1 MSHHVACEDA
11 GMSTMSRARVGR
23 PRATAGSTQLA
34 PRDEILDAAA
44 ALFVEHGFAAT
55 TTRAIAERIGI
66 RQASLYYHFAGK
78 DDILVELLE
87 RTVRPSVE
95 FAQTLRDG
103 AARDAAAALHLLA
116 VRDVETLASAPHNVG
131 TLYLLPETNR
141 ERFDGFRASRREL
154 RDAYGALATYA
165 ATDAVR
171 DSWSTAELGAA
182 IIHLVEIVIPLRRD
196 GDAID
201 ALRVA
206 DACLRLCGLD
216 DAAITRARAR

>member
-1 MSHHVACEDA
+1 
-11 GMSTMSRARVGR
+11 MSTTSRARVGR
-23 PRATAGSTQLA
+23 PRATAVSTQLA

-44 ALFVEHGFAAT
+44 ALFVASGFAAT

-66 RQASLYYHFAGK
+66 RQASLYYHFPGK

-95 FAQTLRDG
+95 FAQTLHDDT
-103 AARDAAAALHLLA
+103 ALDAATALHLLA

-141 ERFDGFRASRREL
+141 ERFDSFRASRREL
-154 RDAYGALATYA
+154 RDAYGALATDA

-171 DSWSTAELGAA
+171 DAWSPAELGAA

-196 GDAID
+196 GEAID
-201 ALRVA
+201 AVRIA

-216 DAAITRARAR
+216 DAAIARAR

>member
-1 MSHHVACEDA
+1 
-11 GMSTMSRARVGR
+11 MSTTPRARVGR

-44 ALFVEHGFAAT
+44 ALFVENGFAAT

-95 FAQTLRDG
+95 FAKRLREDPSL
-103 AARDAAAALHLLA
+103 ASAAALHMLA
-116 VRDVETLASAPHNVG
+116 VRDVETLAAAPHNIG
-131 TLYLLPETNR
+131 TLYLLPEANR
-141 ERFDGFRASRREL
+141 DRFDGFRASRREL
-154 RDAYGALATYA
+154 RDAYGAFAMDA
-165 ATDAVR
+165 ATDALR
-171 DSWSTAELGAA
+171 ATWTLAELGAA
-182 IIHLVEIVIPLRRD
+182 IIHLVEIVIPLRRE
-196 GDAID
+196 GEMID
-201 ALRVA
+201 AVRIA

-216 DAAITRARAR
+216 DAAIAAATGR

>member
-1 MSHHVACEDA
+1 
-11 GMSTMSRARVGR
+11 MSTTPRARVGR
-23 PRATAGSTQLA
+23 PRVTAGRTQLA

-44 ALFVEHGFAAT
+44 ALFVENGFAAT

-66 RQASLYYHFAGK
+66 RQASLYYHFPGK
-78 DDILVELLE
+78 DDILIELLE
-87 RTVRPSVE
+87 RPVRPSVE
-95 FAQTLRDG
+95 FAQTLRHD
-103 AARDAAAALHLLA
+103 AAIDAAAALHLLA

-154 RDAYGALATYA
+154 RDAYGALGMDA

-171 DSWSTAELGAA
+171 EVWSTAELGAA

-196 GDAID
+196 GEAID
-201 ALRVA
+201 AARIA

-216 DAAITRARAR
+216 DTAIARARAR